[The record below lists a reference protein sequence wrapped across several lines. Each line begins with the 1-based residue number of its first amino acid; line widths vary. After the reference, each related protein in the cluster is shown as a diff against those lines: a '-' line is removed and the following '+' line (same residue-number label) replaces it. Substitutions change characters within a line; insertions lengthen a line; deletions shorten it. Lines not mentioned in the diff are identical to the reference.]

1 MKIKHQN
8 QNILKEMSAFKYGS
22 YLGLLGS
29 GSVLG
34 SIIERKRLKSQ
45 SQFRPKEIDSKFKRG
60 EEIVKYG
67 TPKLLSENTILYN
80 SNHVLQYDGR
90 TRTPF
95 WVAEH
100 ITKDHI
106 NPQNSQHLANR
117 KKSKFRTD
125 PRLAQ
130 LVQADNQDF
139 WDSGWSRGHMA
150 PAGNNKHDQDSMN
163 DTFYLSNI
171 VAQDFDNNGDFW
183 NRFES
188 FGRNLTKKFNDVRI
202 ISGPLWIPI
211 LEEDQAEQINKFNG
225 RPLKKHKIMTYP
237 VSHFLPANM

>member
-1 MKIKHQN
+1 
-8 QNILKEMSAFKYGS
+8 
-22 YLGLLGS
+22 
-29 GSVLG
+29 
-34 SIIERKRLKSQ
+34 
-45 SQFRPKEIDSKFKRG
+45 
-60 EEIVKYG
+60 
-67 TPKLLSENTILYN
+67 
-80 SNHVLQYDGR
+80 
-90 TRTPF
+90 
-95 WVAEH
+95 
-100 ITKDHI
+100 
-106 NPQNSQHLANR
+106 
-117 KKSKFRTD
+117 
-125 PRLAQ
+125 
-130 LVQADNQDF
+130 
-139 WDSGWSRGHMA
+139 
-150 PAGNNKHDQDSMN
+150 MN